1 MKCQWWMSL
10 IFYASDMCCSFDY
23 PATQA
28 TNALH
33 YLFLGSLDIVVKHT
47 NGKLNITWSVF
58 GAEAEALKNG
68 VNRRCD
74 FRAHCRRLADL
85 ANIDC
90 EFYFLFARVGDGCVI
105 THTSNT
111 HRPYGKHVLRLC
123 WKRRQRWRGDVGIFR
138 LLGRSINCLCSQN
151 VYSSACSYAGN
162 IYIRATLSHNVAY
175 VYRVQF
181 VEQVHTNSSGAH
193 RESLRSY
200 CRFYNTKVHMIFAR
214 RRWSTLRRR
223 HSNIS
228 IW

>member
-1 MKCQWWMSL
+1 MVDEPHFLCIRYVLFVWLSSYTSDKRSSLSIFRQPWYCRQTYQRQIEYHMKCVW
-10 IFYASDMCCSFDY
+10 
-23 PATQA
+23 
-28 TNALH
+28 
-33 YLFLGSLDIVVKHT
+33 K
-47 NGKLNITWSVF
+47 

-111 HRPYGKHVLRLC
+111 HRPYGKHVLRLG
-123 WKRRQRWRGDVGIFR
+123 WKRHQRWRGDVGIFR

-175 VYRVQF
+175 VYRV
-181 VEQVHTNSSGAH
+181 
-193 RESLRSY
+193 
-200 CRFYNTKVHMIFAR
+200 
-214 RRWSTLRRR
+214 
-223 HSNIS
+223 
-228 IW
+228 